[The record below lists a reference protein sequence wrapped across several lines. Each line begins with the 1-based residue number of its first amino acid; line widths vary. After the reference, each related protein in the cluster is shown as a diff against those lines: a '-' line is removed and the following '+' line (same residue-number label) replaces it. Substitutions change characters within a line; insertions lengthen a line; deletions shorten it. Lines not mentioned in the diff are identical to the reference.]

1 MTRITLD
8 TNVLDDETEG
18 LTEAAQGNGFEFA
31 RVTVTDREVEDT
43 PYQVH
48 LIGLGEVAETTV
60 WGESRWGEAVWAA
73 GESSLERIL
82 QIISNGSFPRRRD
95 SLGDGERRQ
104 LRDAMIFE
112 AHIRE
117 ARNIFVTKDHKAFI
131 RDGRRE
137 KLEATFKTQIMVPEE
152 FKALLQK
159 AAQQGDAPDGATRR
173 R

>member
-18 LTEAAQGNGFEFA
+18 LTEAGEGNGFEVA

-43 PYQVH
+43 PCQVH
-48 LIGLGEVAETTV
+48 LTDLGEVAETAV
-60 WGESRWGEAVWAA
+60 WGESRWGEAVWGL
-73 GESSLERIL
+73 GESSFERIL

-95 SLGDGERRQ
+95 SLADGERRQ
-104 LRDAMIFE
+104 LRDAVIFE

-117 ARNIFVTKDHKAFI
+117 ARDIFVTKDHKVFI

-137 KLEATFKTQIMVPEE
+137 KLEATFKTQIMLPEE
-152 FKALLQK
+152 FKPLLQK
-159 AAQQGDAPDGATRR
+159 AAQAAGTYR
-173 R
+173 